1 MYILVCIL
9 YLQMNQAR
17 RPIVRKLDP
26 AKHYVFYARQHRP
39 DRVIKVMCGVG
50 NMMRWDSVRFQ
61 IEEQMGLHRGKKQN
75 QVVVG
80 RYKHEPEGWFEDND
94 VITPQTILRVKC
106 VPYYWQFDYDPY
118 RPRSAPQYGKA
129 YYPPTILA
137 QYQQAG
143 IDISSLN

>member
-39 DRVIKVMCGVG
+39 NLVIKVMCGVG
-50 NMMRWDSVRFQ
+50 MMMRWDSVRYC
-61 IEEQMGLHRGKKQN
+61 IEEQMGLHNGKKQN
-75 QVVVG
+75 QVVAG
-80 RYKHEPEGWFEDND
+80 RYNHEPDGWFND
-94 VITPQTILRVKC
+94 DDIITPQTILRVKC

-118 RPRSAPQYGKA
+118 NPRSAPQYGRT
-129 YYPPTILA
+129 YYPPAILA